1 MWDALRDLRDKGSF
15 ILSIDIGGGT
25 RGDVHVE
32 KGNNNCFS
40 VSCKAGRKM
49 HKVFPLLVLFRN
61 TISKGV
67 LNSNWLEQV
76 MYMQETIKG
85 DRFYSKWTGIF
96 K

>member
-1 MWDALRDLRDKGSF
+1 
-15 ILSIDIGGGT
+15 
-25 RGDVHVE
+25 
-32 KGNNNCFS
+32 
-40 VSCKAGRKM
+40 M

-85 DRFYSKWTGIF
+85 DRFYSK
-96 K
+96 